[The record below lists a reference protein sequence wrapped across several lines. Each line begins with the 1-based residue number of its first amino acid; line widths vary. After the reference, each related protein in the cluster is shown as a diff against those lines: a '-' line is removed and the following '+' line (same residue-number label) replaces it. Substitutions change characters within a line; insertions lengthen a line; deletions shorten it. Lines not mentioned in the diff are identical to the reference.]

1 MKYIEGDM
9 IAAIDDVHN
18 GMSVRGAAKKH
29 KVSKTTLFN
38 RLNSKGEVQVVGRPT
53 FLPSDEELVLVNWV
67 IRRAIIC
74 CPVTRKE
81 LVDCVQNVYC
91 KINANT
97 SFKDNRPSMG
107 WVNKLKARHK
117 LSLRRSEDLDGGRTR
132 VIMFLLFP
140 KYF

>member
-1 MKYIEGDM
+1 MVSPWHERVVYAAQYYGRRAM
-9 IAAIDDVHN
+9 VPAIAIY
-18 GMSVRGAAKKH
+18 
-29 KVSKTTLFN
+29 LPF
-38 RLNSKGEVQVVGRPT
+38 NSKGEVQVVGRPT
-53 FLPSDEELVLVNWV
+53 FLPSDEELVLVNWA

-91 KINANT
+91 EINANT

-117 LSLRRSEDLDGGRTR
+117 LSFRRSEDLDGGRTR
-132 VIMFLLFP
+132 VIMFLRIP
-140 KYF
+140 IYF